1 MGQLLQ
7 KTLKSLANDDIA
19 TTARKIKNYCITQ
32 WASRKLGAQHYEPYM
47 DVLFINGCDP
57 EAAPHPPRYRVTHQK
72 EQLIANNIVSNE
84 VYYTSLTM
92 DHVRNYRVFIF
103 FRCPVTPLI
112 REFVAEAKNLHK
124 TVLFDIDDLV
134 IDTKYTDHIP
144 YVQSLSKEEKKIYD
158 DGVNRMGET
167 LSLCDAAIT
176 TTERLAEELSHYVP
190 EVFINRNT
198 ASERMLRFSEEF
210 LKKKE
215 EGYDEAETGK
225 RKRFRCAGDEGETHL
240 HWADEIRIGYFSGSI
255 THNADF
261 EMIMPAVIRVMREN
275 KKVKL
280 HLVGELDLPPEL
292 ESLSNRIV
300 KRKFVSWEKL
310 PELIGSVDINL
321 APIEDNIF
329 NEAKSENKWVE
340 AALVKVP
347 TVASRVGAFERMI
360 QDGKT
365 GYLCS
370 TVDEWYQKL
379 TDLVEHE
386 DNRHELAEN
395 AYRYCKKHCVTM
407 YTGFPL
413 TKFIKSKMT
422 PNIAFVLPSL
432 EISGGI
438 MVALRHAKYLFE
450 EGYDVL
456 LISEVPGNGWLEY
469 MGQKFPVIS
478 KNHHPIFAHISKA
491 VATMWTTVEF
501 LETYPNIEQRY
512 YLVQSFEVDFYTPEI
527 FLRIRANQSYSPSQD
542 IQFLTISKWCQRWLW
557 DDYEKKSLYA
567 PNGID
572 TTYFLPHKRS
582 MTGKIRI
589 LIEGD
594 CAAYSKNVDESFRIV
609 QRLSEDKYE
618 VWYMSYNAEPKKEY
632 RVDRF
637 LHRVAY
643 EKVWEVYAQCDILIK
658 SSFLESFS
666 YPPLEMMA
674 TGGYVVVAPN
684 EGNIEYLVNEENC
697 LLYYDHDIDQAVS
710 CVERICTDKQLQ
722 NNLYKNGLQV
732 AQSRDWEN
740 IKKEILN
747 LYERS

>member
-19 TTARKIKNYCITQ
+19 TTVRKIKNYCVTQ
-32 WASRKLGAQHYEPYM
+32 WTSRKPGSQHYEPYM

-57 EAAPHPPRYRVTHQK
+57 KVAPHPPRYRVTHQK

-84 VYYTSLTM
+84 VYYASLSM

-112 REFVAEAKNLHK
+112 REFIAEAKKLHK

-134 IDTKYTDHIP
+134 IDTRYTDRIP

-198 ASERMLRFSEEF
+198 ASERMLRLSEEF
-210 LKKKE
+210 LKK
-215 EGYDEAETGK
+215 
-225 RKRFRCAGDEGETHL
+225 RKKAAMRLKSEKKNVSGVRAGDECEPHL
-240 HWADEIRIGYFSGSI
+240 HWTDEIRIGYFSGSI

-261 EMIMPAVIRVMREN
+261 QMIMPAVIQVMREN
-275 KKVKL
+275 NKVKL

-360 QDGKT
+360 EDEKT

-370 TVDEWYQKL
+370 TVNEWYQKL
-379 TDLVEHE
+379 TDLVEHA
-386 DNRHELAEN
+386 DKRHELGEN
-395 AYRYCKKHCVTM
+395 AYRYCRKHCVTM
-407 YTGFPL
+407 YTGFSF

-512 YLVQSFEVDFYTPEI
+512 YLVQNFEVDFYTPEI

-557 DDYEKKSLYA
+557 DDYEKKSIYA

-572 TTYFLPHKRS
+572 TTLFCPHRRELREKV
-582 MTGKIRI
+582 RI

-594 CAAYSKNVDESFRIV
+594 CAAYYKNVDESFQIV
-609 QRLSEDKYE
+609 EQLDPEKYE
-618 VWYMSYNAEPKKEY
+618 VWYMSYNGEPKSEY

-643 EKVWEVYAQCDILIK
+643 EKVFEVYAQCDILIK

-674 TGGYVVVAPN
+674 TGGYVLAVPN
-684 EGNIEYLVNEENC
+684 DGNQEYLKAEKNC
-697 LLYYDHDIDQAVS
+697 LLYEKGNIQQAIEKIMRL
-710 CVERICTDKQLQ
+710 CKDTQLQ
-722 NNLYKNGLQV
+722 NTLYENGIIT
-732 AQSRDWEN
+732 ARKRDW
-740 IKKEILN
+740 KKI
-747 LYERS
+747 RSKI